1 MNLYQIDQEYR
12 EILDNLYD
20 ENGEID
26 EKQLI
31 LLNQNELSLENK
43 AIAYA
48 SFIKNLEAE
57 AKAIKA
63 AKIKMNKR
71 QKAFEKKADDLLDR
85 LQFQMEE
92 RKIIKFTC
100 PYFDIKL
107 VKNAPSVNDY
117 DPKVIPEKFWITET
131 TKKLDRAKLLIALK
145 DKIEIP
151 GANLKQG
158 MRLQI
163 K

>member
-85 LQFQMEE
+85 LSF
-92 RKIIKFTC
+92 KW
-100 PYFDIKL
+100 
-107 VKNAPSVNDY
+107 KN
-117 DPKVIPEKFWITET
+117 
-131 TKKLDRAKLLIALK
+131 AKLL
-145 DKIEIP
+145 
-151 GANLKQG
+151 NLHVPI
-158 MRLQI
+158 LI
-163 K
+163 LN

>member
-1 MNLYQIDQEYR
+1 
-12 EILDNLYD
+12 
-20 ENGEID
+20 
-26 EKQLI
+26 
-31 LLNQNELSLENK
+31 
-43 AIAYA
+43 
-48 SFIKNLEAE
+48 
-57 AKAIKA
+57 
-63 AKIKMNKR
+63 
-71 QKAFEKKADDLLDR
+71 
-85 LQFQMEE
+85 MEE